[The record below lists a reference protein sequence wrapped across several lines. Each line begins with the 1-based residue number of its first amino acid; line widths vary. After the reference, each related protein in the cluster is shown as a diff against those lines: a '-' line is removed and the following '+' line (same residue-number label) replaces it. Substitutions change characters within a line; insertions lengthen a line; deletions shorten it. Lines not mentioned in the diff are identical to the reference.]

1 MQTVYAYSG
10 RDIDE
15 SRRGLAIMCRN
26 EFTEGDV
33 YIEPPA
39 GEVRALI
46 RKSLV
51 RPIMLMRSMNGT
63 GISFRRSWHHIRS
76 TRAAVRLLYF
86 IYQGELKVVTSAG
99 SYTAGPGKCAI
110 INADE
115 PFLSRTFVG
124 PRGSFECALAVVPEH
139 LVLSH
144 LPRARDCRSSFEVG
158 AGDRPVVNGLLDLLC
173 AEGPRLSA
181 KTAESMVEAFLHSIS
196 DSVAG
201 SALTSVQCE
210 TVIDKRFADIEACI
224 KKFLTASDLTCD
236 RVAAHCGVSPRYVCY
251 VLRTRDTSFSEL
263 LWSQR
268 LQKSRDWLVSEP
280 FQRYP
285 IHKIA
290 SMAGFKSAA
299 HFSRMFKSTFGSSP
313 NQYRAQCAEA
323 ETARGES
330 DLANLEAP

>member
-10 RDIDE
+10 RDIAE

-33 YIEPPA
+33 EIDPPA

-51 RPIMLMRSMNGT
+51 RPIMLMRSINGT

-86 IYQGELKVVTSAG
+86 IYQGELRVVTSAG
-99 SYTAGPGKCAI
+99 SYTAGPGKCAM

-115 PFLSRTFVG
+115 PFLTRSLVG
-124 PRGSFECALAVVPEH
+124 SRGSFECALAVVPEH

-144 LPRARDCRSSFEVG
+144 LPWARDCNSSFEVG
-158 AGDRPVVNGLLDLLC
+158 AEDRPVVNGLLDLLC
-173 AEGPRLSA
+173 SEGPRLGP
-181 KTAESMVEAFLHSIS
+181 KTVEPLVEAFLHSIS
-196 DSVAG
+196 ESVGG
-201 SALTSVQCE
+201 SATALIRSQS
-210 TVIDKRFADIEACI
+210 VIDKRFADIEACI
-224 KKFLTASDLTCD
+224 KKFLTAPDLTCD
-236 RVAAHCGVSPRYVCY
+236 RVAAHCGVSPRYVCH

-263 LWSQR
+263 LWTQR

-299 HFSRMFKSTFGSSP
+299 HFSRMFKSTYGSSP
-313 NQYRAQCAEA
+313 NEYRASRADTTGIAQL
-323 ETARGES
+323 ETAS
-330 DLANLEAP
+330 P